1 MNISNRVKGMSEPA
15 LLKYYP
21 MVEKEREKGKYF
33 YELNIGQP
41 DIKTPPAFM
50 SAVTDMKKKVL
61 PYVSTEGIKPLREAI
76 AAYYRK
82 NGYPYDVED
91 ILVTSGG
98 SEALLFAFLT
108 ICNPGDSIITPE
120 PMYSIYK
127 ELASVSNV
135 NLIPIETKTE
145 EGFALPPKEVIN
157 ALMMPQVKGILI
169 TNPGNP
175 TGKVF
180 TEEEIQV
187 LGELAEEYD
196 AWLLTDEVY
205 REFVYDRPHCPSPG
219 KVKELEDRVIM
230 IDSAS
235 KRYSACGARIGLV
248 ASKNKE
254 VMKEI
259 LKLCQM
265 RLSVSYIDQLGAV
278 NLFQLDEKFFQ
289 ATLEEYRQRRNVVY
303 EGLHKIEG
311 VVCAKPGGAFY
322 VVAKLPVDDSSDFI
336 EWMIT
341 DFELENETV
350 LLSPMHDF
358 YYTKN
363 KGEDEV
369 RIAYVLNA
377 EDLKRALEILEAGLK
392 EYNNRK
398 R

>member
-1 MNISNRVKGMSEPA
+1 
-15 LLKYYP
+15 
-21 MVEKEREKGKYF
+21 
-33 YELNIGQP
+33 
-41 DIKTPPAFM
+41 
-50 SAVTDMKKKVL
+50 
-61 PYVSTEGIKPLREAI
+61 
-76 AAYYRK
+76 
-82 NGYPYDVED
+82 
-91 ILVTSGG
+91 
-98 SEALLFAFLT
+98 
-108 ICNPGDSIITPE
+108 
-120 PMYSIYK
+120 
-127 ELASVSNV
+127 
-135 NLIPIETKTE
+135 
-145 EGFALPPKEVIN
+145 
-157 ALMMPQVKGILI
+157 
-169 TNPGNP
+169 
-175 TGKVF
+175 
-180 TEEEIQV
+180 
-187 LGELAEEYD
+187 
-196 AWLLTDEVY
+196 
-205 REFVYDRPHCPSPG
+205 
-219 KVKELEDRVIM
+219 M